1 MEQAPAGRKVCLVDG
16 GGPWGTSGPFGG
28 GPGGVDPK
36 GGQPGPPHQGQG
48 SFYSDSS

>member
-1 MEQAPAGRKVCLVDG
+1 MEQAPAGWKVGLVDG